1 MTNNAKK
8 IVHGNLKYGER
19 KLYDIKKRDLQEID
33 RRIAEKLAENE
44 RIRRICMSMAGST
57 FLR

>member
-8 IVHGNLKYGER
+8 IVRGNLTPGGR
-19 KLYDIKKRDLQEID
+19 NLYDIKRRDLQEID

-44 RIRRICMSMAGST
+44 RIRRVCMSMANTT
-57 FLR
+57 FLK